1 MEGKQIYYSEEA
13 RRAIQTG
20 VNKLADAVRITLG
33 PKGRNVVLSRKIGSP
48 VVTNDGVTIARDI
61 NLTDPMENIGAQLVK
76 EAASKTGDIAG
87 DGTTTATLLTQSI
100 FNAGLKNVI
109 AGSNPMPIKRGIQK
123 AVEKIVAKLKEVSK
137 EIKTNEE
144 IKQVATISANN
155 DPEIGALIAEA
166 MDKIGKDGIITL
178 EESQTSETTLD
189 IVDGMQFEQGYI
201 SPYFI
206 NNGEKMITELKDPY
220 ILLHDKKI
228 LNFKLLMPILER
240 VVQTGRPILII
251 AENVEGDA
259 LATLIVN
266 KMKGII
272 QCVAVK
278 SPGFGDRRKDLLQD
292 IAILTGGTIISD
304 EFGLKL
310 EKTEIKDLGQ
320 ASKVVV
326 THNTTTI
333 VGGAGTKEAIN
344 ERITQIKARIEET
357 QSEYDKEKLKERIA
371 KLSSG
376 IAVIRVGAS
385 TETEMKEKKMRIDDA
400 LHATKAAVE
409 EGIVPG
415 GGITLF
421 RLSSELENMTGSS
434 EEETI
439 GIKIVKE
446 ALKAPLMQI
455 AHNAG
460 MDTTEVLYDVLKS
473 EKFSYG
479 LDANDGQIKDLVAA
493 GIVDP
498 TKVVRSALQNAA
510 SIASLLLTTEAMVVD
525 VQNKDDKNN
534 PIAKPNENVYYNE
547 Y

>member
-48 VVTNDGVTIARDI
+48 VVTNDGVTIAKDI

-155 DPEIGALIAEA
+155 DPEIGSLIAEA
-166 MDKIGKDGIITL
+166 IAKIGKDGIITL

-189 IVDGMQFEQGYI
+189 VVDGMQFEQGYI

-240 VVQTGRPILII
+240 VVQTGKPILII

-266 KMKGII
+266 KMKGVI

-278 SPGFGDRRKDLLQD
+278 APGFGDIRKDLLQD
-292 IAILTGGTIISD
+292 IAVLTGGTIISD

-473 EKFSYG
+473 EKFNYG

-534 PIAKPNENVYYNE
+534 PIAKPNENVYYSE

>member
-292 IAILTGGTIISD
+292 IAVLTGGTIISD

-473 EKFSYG
+473 EKFNYG

>member
-473 EKFSYG
+473 EKFNYG